1 MINIHR
7 DLKPCS
13 GVKAFIKKDNKLLIL
28 RHAPH
33 KNEGKIFWGVPGGHI
48 DWDEDPESA
57 LKREAK
63 EELGVEIKIEKILF
77 SWKKIINPKHQV
89 ILIAYQCS
97 LKDPEAKFTLT
108 PDDDQYHW
116 FSFDELEKYFPA
128 GDQQYRQAILKYYQ
142 LK

>member
-1 MINIHR
+1 MGKTTTSIKINP
-7 DLKPCS
+7 DLLKEA
-13 GVKAFIKKDNKLLIL
+13 KHYAIDNDLTFSEL
-28 RHAPH
+28 
-33 KNEGKIFWGVPGGHI
+33 F
-48 DWDEDPESA
+48 ESA